1 MGQKMDA
8 WIKDS
13 VGYWHEVN
21 DGFRGYSKAD
31 ADEYI
36 NRFMEIIK
44 TAREEY
50 EYEPPSKYYK
60 EGYNTFKRMEETPDD
75 YVLFLRDF
83 SVPPTNNVS
92 ERYGRK
98 YKRKAHQVMSFR
110 SQEGS
115 NRFCD
120 GLTITETIKA
130 QGGNLFE
137 EITDRFN
144 RR

>member
-1 MGQKMDA
+1 MH
-8 WIKDS
+8 IDS
-13 VGYWHEVN
+13 
-21 DGFRGYSKAD
+21 FQ
-31 ADEYI
+31 
-36 NRFMEIIK
+36 EIIR

-60 EGYNTFKRMEETPDD
+60 DGYNTYKRMEEKPED
-75 YVLFLRDF
+75 YILFLQDPK
-83 SVPPTNNVS
+83 VPPTNNVA
-92 ERYGRK
+92 ERAGRK

-120 GLTITETIKA
+120 GLTIMETIKA

-137 EITDRFN
+137 ELTDRFN
-144 RR
+144 RK